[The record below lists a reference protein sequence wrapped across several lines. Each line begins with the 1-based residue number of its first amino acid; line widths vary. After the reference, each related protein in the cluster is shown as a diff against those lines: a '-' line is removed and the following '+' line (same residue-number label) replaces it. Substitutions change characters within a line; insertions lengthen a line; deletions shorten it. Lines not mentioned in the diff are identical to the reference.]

1 MRSGVDPVATLTP
14 SLRRVAAYFWRLAL
28 LARPYWQQLVNGV
41 ALGLCV
47 GLVGLAIPYFS
58 KSFLDNVYPAR
69 DDQHFAT
76 HSITRSHR
84 LRL

>member
-1 MRSGVDPVATLTP
+1 
-14 SLRRVAAYFWRLAL
+14 
-28 LARPYWQQLVNGV
+28 
-41 ALGLCV
+41 LCV